1 MRYASLS
8 NSTLSDFMLS
18 APHSPCWEPLCHYN
32 WPTQVRALLFHEESV
47 VKHLAAHHWGT
58 RVGLQ
63 VRRSGE
69 ISLSGDSCAETWR
82 MRRSRSRDH
91 EFLQKEEQV
100 QRLEMWLFLG
110 RERGPIWLLMGT
122 DSYNVTCLR
131 PHSWMVGNWD
141 LNTGSVAPEM
151 CS

>member
-1 MRYASLS
+1 MHQYLIILISMLLKVFTPVLSVETLYSDALCFS

-47 VKHLAAHHWGT
+47 KHLAAHHWGT

-69 ISLSGDSCAETWR
+69 ISLSGDSCAET
-82 MRRSRSRDH
+82 
-91 EFLQKEEQV
+91 
-100 QRLEMWLFLG
+100 
-110 RERGPIWLLMGT
+110 
-122 DSYNVTCLR
+122 
-131 PHSWMVGNWD
+131 
-141 LNTGSVAPEM
+141 
-151 CS
+151 